1 MNYSYVIVKFKK
13 PDKLIPA
20 LKDLSKNPSVK
31 EWDAVE
37 GHVNLVIKSEKSP
50 ASILNQI
57 KMIEGFEKYDIYN
70 VNQECRQAKE
80 RDNRLSYAYLFI
92 EIDQKKSEQI
102 KKLLIDWEIVY
113 RCESIGNG
121 CDFLVLVG
129 AETIG
134 QIDTAIKNTL
144 YEADGILRFKRAD
157 VINLENI

>member
-1 MNYSYVIVKFKK
+1 MNYSYVLVKFKK

-20 LKDLSKNPSVK
+20 LKDLSKNPLIK

-37 GHVNLVIKSEKSP
+37 GHVNLVIKFENFTV
-50 ASILNQI
+50 AILNQI
-57 KMIEGFEKYDIYN
+57 KIIEGFGKYDIYN

-80 RDNRLSYAYLFI
+80 RDIKLSYAYLFI
-92 EIDQKKSEQI
+92 EIDQKKHEQI
-102 KKLLIDWEIVY
+102 KKLLTDWEIVY
-113 RCESIGNG
+113 RCEYVSNG

-144 YEADGILRFKRAD
+144 NEADGILRFKRAD